1 MADDRGRGVNEYIA
15 KAKAR
20 AKATLHEEAPK
31 LTKLE
36 LAFRQKFLQD
46 LKNS

>member
-15 KAKAR
+15 KAKAK
-20 AKATLHEEAPK
+20 ALATLDDPEPR

-36 LAFRQKFLQD
+36 LAFRNKFLD
-46 LKNS
+46 ERLA